1 MGSISENFVA
11 FSDVPQGK
19 PDGMNDLRLRLVA
32 DKSPNKID
40 LGAGVYRDTKG
51 KYYELPVIRK
61 VCRWSEKP
69 DYGRKARYQRD
80 CETEQGIDETRPI
93 GKGDSCSTAG

>member
-61 VCRWSEKP
+61 VCPWSEKP
-69 DYGRKARYQRD
+69 EYGRKAGYQRD
-80 CETEQGIDETRPI
+80 CEIEQGIDETRPI
-93 GKGDSCSTAG
+93 GKGDSCSPAG